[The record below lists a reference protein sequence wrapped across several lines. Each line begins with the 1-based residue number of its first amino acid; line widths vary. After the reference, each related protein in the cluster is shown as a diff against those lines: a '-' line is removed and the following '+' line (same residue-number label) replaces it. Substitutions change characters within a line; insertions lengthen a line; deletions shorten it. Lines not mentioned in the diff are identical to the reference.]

1 MLGLPYLAQGA
12 LLEMA
17 RALRAPILLSAN
29 GFSVWTRR
37 DGVRQ
42 WLRFGGGRLHLLDG
56 FDAYLD
62 SAGFVAARRYGGYPW
77 TIDDYLDLA
86 AQHPFRWFA
95 AMDYCVEPEIAHDR
109 AEVTKRIRMTARS
122 LRACIRGAD
131 ERGIRDRL
139 MPVVQGR
146 TPSDYARCLDLM
158 GSDATSATTL
168 GVGSVCRRP
177 VWGPEGVVAVVD
189 RLHEELGDLP
199 VRLHLF
205 GVKSRA
211 AALLATHPRVASFD
225 SQAYGTHA
233 RFLARKLHCS
243 KTNAML
249 ASVMRAWYSAQ
260 LASVAS
266 IPPGSSD
273 RQGAHGAR
281 RGRAA
286 CPKRAKRRPAPRTLT
301 ASRSDGRNGPRIP
314 TSAPSG
320 ELPAER
326 NDYGIT
332 GARR

>member
-1 MLGLPYLAQGA
+1 
-12 LLEMA
+12 
-17 RALRAPILLSAN
+17 
-29 GFSVWTRR
+29 
-37 DGVRQ
+37 
-42 WLRFGGGRLHLLDG
+42 
-56 FDAYLD
+56 
-62 SAGFVAARRYGGYPW
+62 
-77 TIDDYLDLA
+77 
-86 AQHPFRWFA
+86 
-95 AMDYCVEPEIAHDR
+95 
-109 AEVTKRIRMTARS
+109 
-122 LRACIRGAD
+122 
-131 ERGIRDRL
+131 
-139 MPVVQGR
+139 
-146 TPSDYARCLDLM
+146 
-158 GSDATSATTL
+158 
-168 GVGSVCRRP
+168 
-177 VWGPEGVVAVVD
+177 VVD